1 VIHNKRVLA
10 YIPARSGSKSI
21 IDKNIVDVCGKPL
34 IAYTIEAA
42 KASKYVDAVIV
53 STDSLR
59 YAEIVK
65 KLGAE
70 APFLRPA
77 ELASDTAVEMDSCQH
92 MMSWVEQNWPEKYDL
107 VLKLEPTSPLRTAD
121 DIDQAIETFV
131 KKDANTVITVTE
143 AFTHPFWMNTL
154 DDQKSMDNFI
164 AEDVKRKNRQQLPIY
179 YQLDG
184 LVHVASW
191 EFLKQH
197 KTWFATEK
205 SYASISPNAHAVDID
220 GPTQLELVKI
230 IISQR
235 NEQKHPELALPKGEE
250 KKEMAGTKAVHSLFN
265 LTGKVV
271 IITGAAGLIGMQ
283 YAEILSDAGA
293 HIVIADIKQEI
304 CDAAAEKI
312 TQRSGIKALGVEVD
326 ISHEESV
333 QRMLDRISKEFG
345 RVDVLVNNAVAR
357 PQFYFKPF
365 EEYPVDDWEMVM
377 SVNLRGVFI
386 CSKIIGDYM
395 VKQGKGVIVNI
406 GSTYGIVGNDLSIY
420 EGPESNAFPSAVYAA
435 SKGGVINLTR
445 HLATYW
451 AHKRI
456 RVNCLSPG
464 GVENNQTKEFIKR
477 YSART
482 PMGRMARKDEYKGAL
497 LFLCSD
503 ASSYMTGANLVVD
516 GGWTAW

>member
-1 VIHNKRVLA
+1 MIHNKRILA

-42 KASKYVDAVIV
+42 KGSKYVDKVIV
-53 STDSLR
+53 STDSAK
-59 YAEIVK
+59 YAEISK
-65 KLGAE
+65 QFGAE

-77 ELASDTAVEMDSCQH
+77 ELASDTSIEMDSCQH
-92 MMSWVEQNWPEKYDL
+92 MMQWVEDHWPEKYDL

-121 DIDQAIETFV
+121 DIDRAIETFV
-131 KKDANTVITVTE
+131 EKDAHTVITVTE

-154 DDQKSMDNFI
+154 DDEQSMNRFI
-164 AEDVKRKNRQQLPIY
+164 ADDVKRKNRQQLPKY
-179 YQLDG
+179 FQLDG
-184 LVHVASW
+184 LVHVADW
-191 EFLKQH
+191 NFLKQH
-197 KTWFATEK
+197 KTWFAAEK
-205 SYASISPNAHAVDID
+205 SFASITPNSRAVDID

-230 IISQR
+230 ILSKNQHDEKK
-235 NEQKHPELALPKGEE
+235 NELTKPETKPELTGKP
-250 KKEMAGTKAVHSLFN
+250 AVHSLFN
-265 LTGKVV
+265 LSGKVV
-271 IITGAAGLIGMQ
+271 IITGAAGLIGSQ

-293 HIVIADIKQEI
+293 HIVIADIKQDI

-312 TQRSGIKALGVEVD
+312 TQRNGVKALGVEVD
-326 ISHEESV
+326 ISNEESV
-333 QRMLDRISKEFG
+333 RKMLDTIVKEFG
-345 RVDVLVNNAVAR
+345 RVDILINNAVAR
-357 PQFYFKPF
+357 PKFYFKPF

-395 VKQGKGVIVNI
+395 VKQGTGVIVNI

-451 AHKRI
+451 AHKGI

-464 GVENNQTKEFIKR
+464 GVENGQSTEFIKR

-503 ASSYMTGANLVVD
+503 ASLYMTGANLVVD